1 MKEQLFFISDDL
13 TVKFWVVVGEAAALI
28 PELVVFVSLTAF
40 TLAGSSPTTG
50 DCHVSPELRFW
61 PKIGLW
67 EKLSVPLTLNH
78 RSDRSIISFLLDNTG
93 QSFYL
98 SSDCGRA
105 HMRMGVAMRVGGA
118 HSKVLLHAASGH
130 LKVFGFFIFDASLW
144 APFGHQ
150 NRFKSC
156 CSALD
161 KIQNGTNSYLRL
173 SYLPSVSRIN
183 LFQCLEAIS
192 SWLLGELLLVFAHRG
207 FSINSVIAEQ
217 FPDIF
222 IREILGFRFKLQ
234 IYIYISWAVWPDK
247 HHPAEFTQLLRNL
260 N

>member
-130 LKVFGFFIFDASLW
+130 LKVFGKNGRVFLFSM
-144 APFGHQ
+144 H
-150 NRFKSC
+150 RFEPRLVIKTVSKVAVQLRIKS
-156 CSALD
+156 
-161 KIQNGTNSYLRL
+161 KMVQTPI
-173 SYLPSVSRIN
+173 
-183 LFQCLEAIS
+183 
-192 SWLLGELLLVFAHRG
+192 
-207 FSINSVIAEQ
+207 
-217 FPDIF
+217 
-222 IREILGFRFKLQ
+222 
-234 IYIYISWAVWPDK
+234 
-247 HHPAEFTQLLRNL
+247 
-260 N
+260 